1 MILVTYLRAVM
12 PMIFPRSSVKMNRSR
27 AAEEGVRMA
36 KRVGVAIL
44 GDEVLKAEIREAN
57 LAYIL
62 PLLNEWGAEV
72 ALCAILPDNVPV
84 VVRHLRTYLEE
95 VDFLVLTGGIGP
107 TPDDITREAVA
118 AVAGVPLVVHP
129 EARAQLE
136 AYYKERM
143 NEYRMLMA
151 KVPEGAELIP
161 NPVSIA
167 PGFYIARMAA
177 FPGIP
182 RLLHEMFG
190 WLKPLVEGKR
200 KSRVTLFSNVPES
213 AFAGIMK
220 EAMDAFPDVSIGS
233 YPTMEGEYRVR
244 VVFRAVGFA
253 RVSACADFFTAR
265 LLAAGRMII
274 RREEERG
281 EDETS

>member
-1 MILVTYLRAVM
+1 MT
-12 PMIFPRSSVKMNRSR
+12 
-27 AAEEGVRMA
+27 
-36 KRVGVAIL
+36 KRVGVVIL

-72 ALCAILPDNVPV
+72 VLCAILPDNVPV
-84 VVRHLRTYLEE
+84 VVRHLRAYLEE
-95 VDFLVLTGGIGP
+95 ADLLVLTGGIGP

-118 AVAGVPLVVHP
+118 QVVGVPLIVHP
-129 EARAQLE
+129 DAKALLA
-136 AYYKERM
+136 AYYKDRM

-167 PGFYIARMAA
+167 PGFHIARMAA

-190 WLKPLVEGKR
+190 WLKPLVQGR
-200 KSRVTLFSNVPES
+200 RRSRVTLFGNVPES
-213 AFAGIMK
+213 AFAGIMR
-220 EAMDAFPDVSIGS
+220 EAMEAFPDVSVGS
-233 YPTMEGEYRVR
+233 YPTMEGGYRVR
-244 VVFRAVGFA
+244 VVFRAGGFA
-253 RVSACADFFTAR
+253 RAAACADFFTAR
-265 LLAAGRMII
+265 LHAAGREIS
-274 RREEERG
+274 RRVEERG
-281 EDETS
+281 DDE